1 MARAAL
7 RLPVEAL
14 RHSVAAGSGE
24 FLVVSGGLAKTIV
37 PNYVRAFT
45 AALKK
50 RGASPDLINAFA
62 DHWRSLPTQ
71 TDRLP
76 CPYCHIAGGWGA
88 LGPEFVQ
95 DGTRCVR
102 CQKCGETIEVEEG

>member
-1 MARAAL
+1 MQIRSEQPN
-7 RLPVEAL
+7 RT
-14 RHSVAAGSGE
+14 SGS
-24 FLVVSGGLAKTIV
+24 LGGMAKTIV

-50 RGASPDLINAFA
+50 RGASPDLIDAFA

-76 CPYCHIAGGWGA
+76 CPYCHIVGGWGA

-95 DGTRCVR
+95 NGTRCVR
-102 CQKCGETIEVEEG
+102 CQKCGETIEVEER